1 MYARVVRFAD
11 VNAERIKQVLAQ
23 IEESGGP
30 PPGISISRLQ
40 LLTDAEQGTAVV
52 LQYFDSAEDMA
63 QAARIF
69 EAMDSSETPG
79 TRVAVDTCEVKLDL
93 TRS

>member
-93 TRS
+93 T